1 VIEMPVI
8 AESGP
13 IIYGEGE
20 GPYTPPTLPPAVG
33 PPGVVIIKPPGA
45 CNLSD
50 ILANHK
56 IFIEHVDMLGSC
68 FKREEM
74 PEFTDQNFDLHSNI
88 ALVDKYITKNGE
100 MFCSM
105 QAVNNLSQKL
115 KRFKD

>member
-1 VIEMPVI
+1 MPII
-8 AESGP
+8 AESEP
-13 IIYGEGE
+13 IILGEAE
-20 GPYTPPTLPPAVG
+20 EPIIPPVPPVV
-33 PPGVVIIKPPGA
+33 PGVIIIKPGY

-50 ILANHK
+50 MLANHK
-56 IFIEHVDMLGSC
+56 IFIEHVDMLGAC

-74 PEFTDQNFDLHSNI
+74 PEFTNQNFDLHSNI

-105 QAVNNLSQKL
+105 QAVNNLSHKL